1 MSYITQVVF
10 TDKNMTTL
18 KKGIMASDLDQTLST
33 SGPFTVF
40 APSDLAFSKLEAG
53 TMDNLLQ
60 PENKATLTDLLH
72 QHVVEGKIKMI
83 DLKDGD
89 KLKTLNG
96 KELSVQIIDGKISLN
111 GATIQTGDIKSTN
124 GVIHSLDTVL
134 N

>member
-18 KKGIMASDLDQTLST
+18 KKGIMASDLDQTLSKT
-33 SGPFTVF
+33 GPFTFF
-40 APSDLAFSKLEAG
+40 APSDVAFAKLETG
-53 TMDNLLQ
+53 TMDNLLL

-72 QHVVEGKIKMI
+72 LHIVEGKIKLI

-96 KELSVQIIDGKISLN
+96 KELSVEVKDGKVSLN
-111 GATIQTGDIKSTN
+111 GSTIHTGDIKSTN

>member
-18 KKGIMASDLDQTLST
+18 KKGIMAADLDQDLSKA
-33 SGPFTVF
+33 GPFTVF
-40 APSDLAFSKLEAG
+40 APTDLAFSKLEKG
-53 TMDNLLQ
+53 TMDSLLE
-60 PENKATLTDLLH
+60 PENKTKLAELLNG
-72 QHVVEGKIKMI
+72 HVVKGKLKIA

-89 KLKTLNG
+89 KLKTVNDT
-96 KELSVQIIDGKISLN
+96 ELTVQVQDGKVVIN
-111 GATIQTGDIKSTN
+111 GVPVHTGDIKSTN

>member
-18 KKGIMASDLDQTLST
+18 KKGIIASDLDQTLSKT
-33 SGPFTVF
+33 GPFTLF

-53 TMDNLLQ
+53 TMDKLLA
-60 PENKATLTDLLH
+60 PENKADLTNFLNL
-72 QHVVEGKIKMI
+72 HVVEGKLKIV

-89 KLKTLNG
+89 KLKTRNG
-96 KELSVQIIDGKISLN
+96 KELTVQVKDGNVSLN
-111 GATIQTGDIKSTN
+111 NATIQTGDIKSTN

-134 N
+134 D